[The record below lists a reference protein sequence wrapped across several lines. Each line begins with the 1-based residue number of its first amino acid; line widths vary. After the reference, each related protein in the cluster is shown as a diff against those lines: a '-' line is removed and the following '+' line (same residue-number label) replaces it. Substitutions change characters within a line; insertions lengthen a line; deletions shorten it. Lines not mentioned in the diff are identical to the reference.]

1 MAVQCLL
8 LARSVC
14 ERMGIGS
21 SGRWHDHD
29 LCVIMTATT
38 ITYTAVILPMVGST
52 KSHSSNALGVSD
64 IASLIARRSKV
75 GLISWRARRAR
86 DS

>member
-21 SGRWHDHD
+21 SGRAHDHD

-38 ITYTAVILPMVGST
+38 IKYTAAILTMVGST
-52 KSHSSNALGVSD
+52 KSHPSNALGVSD
-64 IASLIARRSKV
+64 IARIARRSKV
-75 GLISWRARRAR
+75 GLMS
-86 DS
+86 

>member
-1 MAVQCLL
+1 MAYKCLL

-21 SGRWHDHD
+21 SGRAHDHD

-38 ITYTAVILPMVGST
+38 IKYTAAILPMVGST
-52 KSHSSNALGVSD
+52 KSHPV
-64 IASLIARRSKV
+64 SLIDALCGLVLKLLVSSVWFATRS
-75 GLISWRARRAR
+75 
-86 DS
+86 